1 MEDGVSLMWAS
12 DESRAIAAPAPLL
25 VGITARR

>member
-12 DESRAIAAPAPLL
+12 DESWATAAAAPLV